1 VEYWINVLDTVL
13 IFSIFALSLNLL
25 LGYAGQVS
33 VAHAA
38 FGAIGGYTAAYIS
51 LHYGVHFLPALAIG
65 TVVAAA
71 CGTGVSLPA
80 LRLSTEYLILL
91 TIAVSSIVIAIATS
105 VPALGGSYGLLGRHP
120 ADLWPLPSGELLNPS
135 QWLGVLIVAAA
146 LTYLLCWRLGESPF
160 GRVLRGIREDE
171 VATRSLGK
179 DIFRY
184 KTAVFGI
191 TAGMAGLAGALL
203 FYYNQLASPGV
214 YGFSVSLVI
223 FTMVIFGG
231 MGNLAGSVLGALV
244 LVLLQPVL
252 ERVIDLAPAQ
262 ASLTRLV
269 IYGVGLAL
277 LMRLRPQGALPEGT
291 SLLGVLRR
299 LAAGRGLRALAEMPP
314 EPEPSDMRVL
324 VLPRTSPS
332 PLAVVG
338 GLEGRRGS
346 VGAVE
351 VRGLSKRFG
360 GIVAVDDLSF
370 ELQPGLITAL
380 VGPNGA
386 GKTTVFNLLTGVV
399 RPDSGVVLLN
409 GQDVTGKRLD
419 QVTRL
424 GMARSFQDVRVHAR
438 LSALENVMLG
448 VQGQPGEDI
457 RSLLLS
463 PWSVRRHEREARERA
478 MDCLAFV
485 GLTDAAAMPAGALAF
500 GQQKLVA
507 LARVLATQA
516 EVLLLDEPASGIDV
530 RWVEPMLDLV
540 AEFRAQGKTVCIVEH
555 NLHVVQRLAD
565 TVCFM
570 ELGRVTARG
579 PIREL
584 MRDERLAEAYFGTP

>member
-1 VEYWINVLDTVL
+1 VEYWLNVLDNVL
-13 IFSIFALSLNLL
+13 IFSIFAMSLNLL

-51 LHYGVHFLPALAIG
+51 LHYGVHFVPAVLIG
-65 TVVAAA
+65 TLAAAA

-120 ADLWPLPSGELLNPS
+120 AELSPLPGGPLLNPS
-135 QWLGVLIVAAA
+135 QWVGPLAVAAA
-146 LTYLLCWRLGESPF
+146 LVYLGCWRLGESPF

-171 VATRSLGK
+171 VATRALGK
-179 DIFRY
+179 DVFRY
-184 KTAVFGI
+184 KTAVFGV

-203 FYYNQLASPGV
+203 FYYNQLVSPGV

-231 MGNLAGSVLGALV
+231 MGNLAGSILGAGV

-252 ERVIDLAPAQ
+252 ERLVQLSPEQ

-269 IYGVGLAL
+269 IYGAGLAV

-291 SLLGVLRR
+291 SLAGLVRR
-299 LAAGRGLRALAEMPP
+299 RGPAGRAPASQRA
-314 EPEPSDMRVL
+314 
-324 VLPRTSPS
+324 
-332 PLAVVG
+332 
-338 GLEGRRGS
+338 EGRIELVAAAATPSGLDGRDRAPAAATADTPG
-346 VGAVE
+346 V
-351 VRGLSKRFG
+351 VRVRDLARRFG
-360 GIVAVDDLSF
+360 GIVAVDGLDL
-370 ELQPGLITAL
+370 ELRAGLITAL

-386 GKTTVFNLLTGVV
+386 GKTTVFNLLTGAV
-399 RPDSGVVLLN
+399 RPDAGTILLN
-409 GQDVTGKRLD
+409 GRDVTGMRPD

-424 GMARSFQDVRVHAR
+424 GMARSFQDVRVHGR
-438 LSALENVMLG
+438 LSALENVMMG
-448 VQGQPGEDI
+448 VQDQPGE
-457 RSLLLS
+457 RLGSLFLT
-463 PWSVRRHEREARERA
+463 PRRVRRCERETRDRA
-478 MDCLAFV
+478 MDCLRFV
-485 GLTDAAAMPAGALAF
+485 GLAELAAAPAGALPF

-507 LARVLATQA
+507 LARVLATRA
-516 EVLLLDEPASGIDV
+516 DVLLLDEPASGIDV
-530 RWVEPMLDLV
+530 RWVEPMLELV
-540 AEFRAQGKTVCIVEH
+540 AGVRAQGKTVCIVEH
-555 NLHVVQRLAD
+555 NLHVVQQLAD